1 VAISKDR
8 EPVSSAPT
16 RPSTPPR
23 CALAELVDFL
33 EQVLPRGGADIELAG
48 ADVAGVE
55 LTGVTQHTESVRPGD
70 LFAALPGGRFHG
82 AQFAA
87 DAVAAGARAIL
98 TDRDGDALAGR
109 RDVPVLVVPQP
120 RRLLGSAAARIF
132 DYPASA
138 MTLIGVT
145 GTQGKTTTTHL
156 LCGALQAAGRRA
168 AVVGTIGTWIDG
180 QPVAS
185 HLTTPEAPDLHALFA
200 VMRERQIEY
209 CVMEVSSHAVVQG
222 RVDGAV
228 FDLMVF
234 TNFGRDHLDFHI
246 DEAEYFAAKASMFVP
261 ARSRRGLVNV
271 DDSRVRTM
279 VSSSSIPI
287 STYGLDE
294 DADWRAFDIAE
305 SPTGS
310 TFKVQIP
317 DGTQMLSTVRV
328 PGRFN
333 VSNAL
338 AAIAAGAE
346 GGADVEALAR
356 GLGAVTGVAGRMEV
370 VTRDA
375 DVTVVVDY
383 AHKPDAIR
391 AALEALRPATSGRLW
406 VVLGAGGDRDQGKR
420 ALMGAVAAELADVLV
435 VTDDNP
441 RSEQPKTIRAAIIAG
456 IPSGR
461 PVELHEIAKRRGAIE
476 YAVRSAQPGD
486 TVLVAGK
493 GHEQGQEVAG
503 VTHPFDDRA
512 VVRESIARR

>member
-1 VAISKDR
+1 VTTSEDR
-8 EPVSSAPT
+8 EPVSTVPT

-23 CALAELVDFL
+23 CALVDLVDFL
-33 EQVLPRGGADIELAG
+33 EQILPRGGRDLELTG
-48 ADVAGVE
+48 ADVADLE
-55 LTGVTQHTESVRPGD
+55 LTGVSQNTGSVRSGD
-70 LFAALPGGRFHG
+70 LFAALAGRRVHG

-98 TDRDGDALAGR
+98 TDRDGDALIGR

-120 RRLLGSAAARIF
+120 RMLLGSTAARVF

-138 MTLIGVT
+138 LTLVGVT

-156 LCGALQAAGRRA
+156 LYGALQAAERRA

-200 VMRERQIEY
+200 VMREREIEY

-234 TNFGRDHLDFHI
+234 TNFGRDHLDFHH
-246 DEAEYFAAKASMFVP
+246 DEGNYFAAKASMFVP
-261 ARSRRGLVNV
+261 ERSRQGLVNV
-271 DDSRVRTM
+271 DDSRVRTLL
-279 VSSSSIPI
+279 SASSIPM
-287 STYGLDE
+287 STYALDE

-310 TFKVQIP
+310 MFTVQVP
-317 DGTQMLSTVRV
+317 NGQQVLSTITM

-338 AAIAAGAE
+338 AAIAAGGE
-346 GGADVEALAR
+346 CGADVEALAA

-391 AALEALRPATSGRLW
+391 AALEALRPATRGRLW

-441 RSEQPKTIRAAIIAG
+441 RSEHPETIRAAIIAG
-456 IPSGR
+456 IPSDG
-461 PVELHEIAKRRGAIE
+461 PVELHEIAERRGAIE

-493 GHEQGQEVAG
+493 GHEQGQYVAG
-503 VTHPFDDRA
+503 VTYPFDDRA
-512 VVRESIARR
+512 VVRESVARR